1 MDQEVLVNAIRRTAD
16 ELEKLYGPV
25 ALLLLIAPDERT
37 ATSWEV
43 LVSAQGLDS
52 FESGDRIHRVAQT
65 LRKTLKRSLLPNI
78 RRVTVVPTDDRFV
91 QVFMSRYANLE
102 TGATLEAVRVFGV
115 DLPWAVVVEAKKRA
129 A

>member
-1 MDQEVLVNAIRRTAD
+1 MDQEVLVNAVRRTAE

-37 ATSWEV
+37 TNWWEV
-43 LVSAQGLDS
+43 FVSAHGLDS
-52 FESGDRIHRVAQT
+52 FGSDDRIHLVAQT
-65 LRKTLKRSLLPNI
+65 LRKTLKKSLMVNI
-78 RRVTVVPTDDRFV
+78 RGVTVFRTDDRFV
-91 QVFMSRYANLE
+91 QVFLSRYANLE